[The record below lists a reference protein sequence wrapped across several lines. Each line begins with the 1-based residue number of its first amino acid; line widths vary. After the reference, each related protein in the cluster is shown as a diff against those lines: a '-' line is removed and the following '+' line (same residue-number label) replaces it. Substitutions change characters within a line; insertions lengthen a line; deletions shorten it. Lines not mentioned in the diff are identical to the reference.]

1 MLNVKNL
8 IILLNKFI
16 GQIKLF
22 ISQSPSKKTK
32 GDLFEYHKI
41 M

>member
-22 ISQSPSKKTK
+22 ISQLPSKNHE
-32 GDLFEYHKI
+32 GIF
-41 M
+41 